1 MRSRTPLRL
10 TAVSAALLAATAA
23 GIVPAS
29 AVSGGTGTDAYG
41 FAARL
46 TAEGRACSGA
56 LVAPGWL
63 LTAASCFPENP
74 QGGVP
79 AKATT
84 ALVGRPG
91 RTAKVTDVVVR
102 ADRGVAL
109 ARLDTTFTDV
119 PAVALPATSL
129 VVGEPLRLIGYGRT
143 STEWVPDQPHSAV
156 FTSAAGTTG
165 TLTLTGANGADA
177 CKGDAGGPVIREIGG
192 VTELFAVASTSW
204 QHGCFGETE
213 TRQGTTAQRID
224 DLSRW
229 IRGQVLAPTAR
240 GGNHSVTVS
249 WSPLRLEDQ
258 ATYTVYGSTDPQV
271 PTDAAHLLGETT
283 ATSYVHTSLPAK
295 QTWYYRVTARP
306 SRGSS
311 SEPSATVSATTTAR
325 SAGDF
330 TGDGKDD
337 IATFTRGTAGD
348 AFAAASDGTR
358 FVGTTQQWN
367 DNLAFDTE
375 IPLSGDF
382 NGDGKDDIATFTRG
396 TAGDAFAAASDGT
409 RFVGTTQQWNDN
421 LAFDTEI
428 PLSGDFNG
436 DGKVD
441 AIVFKRGTSGD
452 VVVALSDGTKF
463 GTPALWHDYFG
474 IQAEVPAVGDFNG
487 DGKDDIALFVRG
499 TAGDVYVALSDGT
512 KFGTSALWHGDFGF
526 NDEQPA
532 VGDFNGDGKDDIAV
546 FARGTSGDVFAA
558 LSDGTKFTGT
568 SVKWHDYFGIQNEVP
583 AVGDFN
589 GDGKDDIAVFVR
601 GTAGDVYVALS
612 DGTKFG
618 TSALWHDYFGIQ
630 AEVPAVGDFNGD
642 GKDDIALFVRGTA
655 ADVFVALSDGTKFG
669 TSAKWHDN
677 FAYNSEVPVPR
688 AITVL

>member
-1 MRSRTPLRL
+1 MRSRTPSRL

-156 FTSAAGTTG
+156 FTSAAGATG

-224 DLSRW
+224 DLYRW

-348 AFAAASDGTR
+348 AFAAASDGT
-358 FVGTTQQWN
+358 
-367 DNLAFDTE
+367 
-375 IPLSGDF
+375 
-382 NGDGKDDIATFTRG
+382 K
-396 TAGDAFAAASDGT
+396 
-409 RFVGTTQQWNDN
+409 FVGTTQQWNDN

-512 KFGTSALWHGDFGF
+512 KFGTSTLWHGNFGF

-589 GDGKDDIAVFVR
+589 GDGKDDIA
-601 GTAGDVYVALS
+601 
-612 DGTKFG
+612 
-618 TSALWHDYFGIQ
+618 
-630 AEVPAVGDFNGD
+630 
-642 GKDDIALFVRGTA
+642 LFVRGSA